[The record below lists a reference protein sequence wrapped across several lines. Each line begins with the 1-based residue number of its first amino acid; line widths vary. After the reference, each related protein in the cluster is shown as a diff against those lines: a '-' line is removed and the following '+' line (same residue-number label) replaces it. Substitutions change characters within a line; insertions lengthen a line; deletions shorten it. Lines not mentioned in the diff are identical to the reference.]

1 MSFVSPTY
9 AKTGGYTHTPT
20 QKCRR
25 ADIFDFSPDISHFL
39 ALGVREGACPKA
51 AKGPLVYPERGAKG
65 HFPTLFPQPKQIHH
79 ETPAHFPVHCADRA
93 SISVSACRIAVG
105 STRRPKLQAVQEAAA
120 SFGAKLSPQATIEI
134 QGYEVESG
142 VSHTPSSREELMQG
156 ARQRAEALHKMLAD
170 SSERADYCV
179 GLEGGLDVAVE
190 NGTRHVF
197 LESWAYV
204 TDGVRGH
211 FGCSGSIEIP
221 ELLAEEVLSRGTELS
236 IAIDRYAGAVG
247 VRDSQGAWGV
257 LSDNLVTRQESFRL
271 AVVAAFAPF
280 YNMKMYRPAAQAAG
294 KQC

>member
-1 MSFVSPTY
+1 MFVKTYVEWLVARPRWVDLVNQSP
-9 AKTGGYTHTPT
+9 
-20 QKCRR
+20 
-25 ADIFDFSPDISHFL
+25 FSS
-39 ALGVREGACPKA
+39 R
-51 AKGPLVYPERGAKG
+51 
-65 HFPTLFPQPKQIHH
+65 FPQPTQIRPQS
-79 ETPAHFPVHCADRA
+79 PAFFPVHCAGRA
-93 SISVSACRIAVG
+93 SISVNVCRIAVG

-120 SFGAKLSPQATIEI
+120 CFGAKLSPQAPIEI

-156 ARQRAEALHKMLAD
+156 ARQRAEALRKMLAE
-170 SSERADYCV
+170 SGNRAAYCV

-190 NGTRHVF
+190 DGVRRVF

-236 IAIDRYAGAVG
+236 IAIDCYAGAVG
-247 VRDSQGAWGV
+247 IRDGQGAWGV

-280 YNMKMYRPAAQAAG
+280 YNVKMYRPAARAVDAG
-294 KQC
+294 S

>member
-1 MSFVSPTY
+1 MSSQNSFLRSCLFRS
-9 AKTGGYTHTPT
+9 PT

-25 ADIFDFSPDISHFL
+25 ADILDFSPDISHFS
-39 ALGVREGACPKA
+39 R
-51 AKGPLVYPERGAKG
+51 PERMQRSCPSPPKLQRRRI
-65 HFPTLFPQPKQIHH
+65 PTRFPQPAQFHPQIS
-79 ETPAHFPVHCADRA
+79 AHFPVHCADRA
-93 SISVSACRIAVG
+93 SIRVNACRIAVG
-105 STRRPKLQAVQEAAA
+105 STRRPKLQAVQEAGA
-120 SFGAKLSPQATIEI
+120 SFAAKLSPQAPIEI
-134 QGYEVESG
+134 QGYEVDSG

-170 SSERADYCV
+170 SGSGADYYV

-190 NGTRHVF
+190 DGVRRVF

-204 TDGVRGH
+204 TDGLRGH

-247 VRDSQGAWGV
+247 IRDGQGAWGV

-280 YNMKMYRPAAQAAG
+280 YNVRMYRPTTQAAG
-294 KQC
+294 K